1 MNFILQIANI
11 IYRYSIYI
19 ILCRKNEPVNTIEK
33 VGGEGASNI
42 NEEVIDK
49 MINFT

>member
-1 MNFILQIANI
+1 MLYQ
-11 IYRYSIYI
+11 YSIYI

-33 VGGEGASNI
+33 VDGEGASNI

-49 MINFT
+49 NLINFT